1 MKCFRTTTKRIIQD
15 IIIKQQNPKVYF
27 IDFKKIEEIKKEIL
41 EDRKRVN
48 FKNKK

>member
-1 MKCFRTTTKRIIQD
+1 MKCFRTTTKRIIED
-15 IIIKQQNPKVYF
+15 IIIIKQQNPKVYF

-48 FKNKK
+48 KK